1 LALAWALH
9 LVWFMLTTRAAAA
22 EELTRV
28 KKRLG
33 EIEEA
38 VKDGW
43 DKVTDQVK
51 AKLNDWLDKN

>member
-1 LALAWALH
+1 MALAWALH